1 MRALKILVVA
11 MGLVLV
17 LGSVALVIAVATR
30 VNHPPSV
37 PGSAS
42 AASEIDL
49 PAGARV
55 SGSETSGDRLV
66 VRVALPDGGDELLI
80 FNLTTGARVA
90 AIILRPKPSAP

>member
-17 LGSVALVIAVATR
+17 LGTVALVIAIATR

-37 PGSAS
+37 PGS

>member
-1 MRALKILVVA
+1 MRALKILVVVLGV
-11 MGLVLV
+11 MLV
-17 LGSVALVIAVATR
+17 LGTVALVVAVVNR
-30 VNHPPSV
+30 VNHPQAVPSI
-37 PGSAS
+37 

-66 VRVALPDGGDELLI
+66 VRVALPDGAEELLI

-90 AIILRPKPSAP
+90 SVILQPKPSAP